1 MKEDPMRKNDA
12 DPDDT
17 GRNGF
22 GELNSFQDFD
32 NPDRTP
38 PSAEQDTQETTVPG
52 IPAADLEAQARTE
65 KLKPGADSSE
75 SSTEDAE
82 SLTEDLPEDAAEPSP
97 IKAGQAENAATVP
110 VPALDSAAA
119 QNAETL
125 PIPIHPEAE
134 LESAPTVLVSVSDS
148 AAAQSAETVPV
159 PVNEESEAENAVTM
173 LASVPDAAAA
183 QSAETVPLPMN
194 EADQA
199 ENAQTV
205 PLSVPDSAEAQPA
218 EAPAQPGSPET
229 KREATQPLEIAKTAA
244 PEPTAWFSEIASYDE
259 KVGSAPKAPAPKPA
273 QPRGDFFTGDW
284 VRPKPA
290 QTAPTGTW
298 NTKPTGAWIPPAA
311 PQDNIPTIPPA
322 VSVPPL
328 ASGGQPLPIK
338 KVTETDPGATRLSP
352 SAFSQRQASKAQGAQ
367 PAPASGR
374 QAPMDKAQTRRS
386 PVQAKPSQAA
396 PAKKKAAK
404 ALLPVLFVI
413 LALIFVGMLFV
424 GVQYFRI
431 ASTLP
436 SVAELRS
443 RASQFETTRILDRRG
458 NILYEIN
465 DPNMGKR
472 TYVPLD
478 KISPY
483 LIAATIATEDKEYYN
498 HPGFDL
504 VALVRALWTNYTS
517 GEIVSGGST
526 ITQQLARM
534 LLLQEERFEQTYD
547 RKAREIILAAEITR
561 RYSKEEV
568 LELYLNEIFYG
579 NLSYGIEAAAETY
592 FNTPASDLQLWQ
604 ASFLAGLPQSPAIYD
619 IYNNRD
625 ATLTRNKAVLVLT
638 YELSNEKNC
647 IYIGENLEKVCVSAN
662 DALNAADTLEAY
674 PFTQNTNSMRFPHWV
689 VYIQSLLESQYDSQT
704 IYHSGFTI
712 YTTLDPELQDL
723 AQRAVQEQLAT
734 MTANNA
740 TNGAL
745 VAMDPNTGEI
755 LAMVGSADFYN
766 DAISGQVNMA
776 LTETRQPGSS
786 IKPITYLA
794 AFEKD
799 WTPSTLIWDVPG
811 SFPPSG
817 REDDPSAP
825 YEPVNYDGRFHGPV
839 TVRSALANSY
849 NIPAVKTLQYV
860 GIYDDPNTNSED
872 GFIAMAKRL
881 GITSLTRED
890 YGLSLTLGGG
900 EVSLL
905 QLTGAYSVLANEGKR
920 VAPEAITKVVDYTGK
935 VVFEYNA
942 PEGDQV
948 VRAAH
953 AYLITSILSDA
964 NARAPM
970 FGRDSILNLP
980 FAAAAK
986 TGTTNDYRDN
996 WTLGYT
1002 PDLVVGVWVGN
1013 ADYSPMVNTTG
1024 ISGAAPIWARVMEDG
1039 INLLKG
1045 SAATPFTQPQDVV
1058 ERTICSASGTE
1069 PSDYCPSQRT
1079 EIFASDQLPPSKEH
1093 DLWAKVQIDGWTG
1106 LRASAACSD
1115 FAREELVVNVSDK
1128 DAVRWL
1134 KTDPGKNWAQDNGF
1148 PDPFV
1153 ILPERE
1159 CRADDPRAVID
1170 MVTLT
1175 DGRTITEN
1183 PFKIVGVIDATANF
1197 KEFKIDWGE
1206 GEKPGEWNTLV
1217 DWENTPVRSAEE
1229 IYSWDLTGVTAEIV
1243 TVRIRLRSTV
1253 DTQVEKRF
1261 TLHLAVPTP
1270 TPTPTEVPTETPT
1283 EIPTVTPTPTPPLE
1297 TPEPPPTPTPGET
1310 LPPSDENP

>member
-1 MKEDPMRKNDA
+1 MQAKPALIGKIPLCYNSAMKEDPMTNNDA
-12 DPDDT
+12 APDDS
-17 GRNGF
+17 GLDDF
-22 GELNSFQDFD
+22 GELNAFQDFD
-32 NPDRTP
+32 NPDQV
-38 PSAEQDTQETTVPG
+38 SDALEQQASELTVP
-52 IPAADLEAQARTE
+52 INPV
-65 KLKPGADSSE
+65 PGMGE
-75 SSTEDAE
+75 SSDSRTQPLDALSQAGEVDSPAGALPGQTEEAVLQE
-82 SLTEDLPEDAAEPSP
+82 SD
-97 IKAGQAENAATVP
+97 
-110 VPALDSAAA
+110 
-119 QNAETL
+119 
-125 PIPIHPEAE
+125 
-134 LESAPTVLVSVSDS
+134 
-148 AAAQSAETVPV
+148 AQSAETMPV
-159 PVNEESEAENAVTM
+159 ALDAGGTLETAKTMPV
-173 LASVPDAAAA
+173 SVPETEAA
-183 QSAETVPLPMN
+183 QLAETVPTPLD
-194 EADQA
+194 AGGDSDT
-199 ENAQTV
+199 AQTV
-205 PLSVPDSAEAQPA
+205 PVSTLDADQALPA
-218 EAPAQPGSPET
+218 EAPAQPESPEK
-229 KREATQPLEIAKTAA
+229 KREGTQPLDIAKAAA
-244 PEPTAWFSEIASYDE
+244 PDAQAWFSEISSFDE
-259 KVGSAPKAPAPKPA
+259 KTGSTAPKQPAES
-273 QPRGDFFTGDW
+273 QPRGDYFTGEW
-284 VRPKPA
+284 AKPTSTQKPPQGA
-290 QTAPTGTW
+290 W
-298 NTKPTGAWIPPAA
+298 NTKPTGAWIPPSTPKQAA

-322 VSVPPL
+322 VSALPL
-328 ASGGQPLPIK
+328 APMAQPLPIK
-338 KVTETDPGATRLSP
+338 KVTETDPGATQLSS
-352 SAFSQRQASKAQGAQ
+352 SAFSQRQENKTSGTQPVRVAAKKPAQASANKTQN
-367 PAPASGR
+367 PRPT
-374 QAPMDKAQTRRS
+374 AQTK
-386 PVQAKPSQAA
+386 PVREKPIKRKES
-396 PAKKKAAK
+396 K
-404 ALLPVLFVI
+404 ALLPVLFVL
-413 LALIFVGMLFV
+413 LALVFVGMLFV

-431 ASTLP
+431 ASSLP

-504 VALVRALWTNYTS
+504 VALARALWANYTS
-517 GEIVSGGST
+517 GEIVSGAST

-534 LLLQEERFEQTYD
+534 LLLQEERFEQSYD

-592 FNTPASDLQLWQ
+592 FNTPAADLQLWQ
-604 ASFLAGLPQSPAIYD
+604 SSFLAGLPQSPAIYD
-619 IYNNRD
+619 IYNNRE
-625 ATLTRNKAVLVLT
+625 ATLTRNKAVLVLM
-638 YELSNEKNC
+638 YELSSEKNC
-647 IYIGENLEKVCVSAN
+647 IFIGKNLEKVCVSAN

-674 PFTQNTNSMRFPHWV
+674 TFTQNTNSMRFPHWV

-712 YTTLDPELQDL
+712 YTTLDPDLQEL
-723 AQRAVQEQLAT
+723 AQRAVQEQLET

-740 TNGAL
+740 TNGAV
-745 VAMDPNTGEI
+745 VAIDPNNGEI

-766 DAISGQVNMA
+766 EAISGQVNMA

-811 SFPPSG
+811 SYPPSG

-849 NIPAVKTLQYV
+849 NIPAVKALQYV
-860 GIYDDPNTNSED
+860 GIYDDPNTNGED
-872 GFIAMAKRL
+872 GFISLAKRL

-905 QLTGAYSVLANEGKR
+905 QMTGAYSVLANEGKR
-920 VAPEAITKVVDYTGK
+920 VAPVAVTKVVDYTGK
-935 VVFEYNA
+935 VVFEYTA

-964 NARAPM
+964 DARAPM

-980 FAAAAK
+980 FDAAAK

-1024 ISGAAPIWARVMEDG
+1024 ISGAAPIWARVMENG
-1039 INLLKG
+1039 INVLKSG
-1045 SAATPFTQPQDVV
+1045 AASPFSQAQDVV
-1058 ERTICSASGTE
+1058 ERTICSVSGTE
-1069 PSDYCPSQRT
+1069 PSDYCPRT
-1079 EIFASDQLPPSKEH
+1079 RSEIFASDQLPASKEH
-1093 DLWAKVQIDGWTG
+1093 DLWAKVQIDAWTG
-1106 LRASAACSD
+1106 LKASAACSD
-1115 FAREELVVNVSDK
+1115 FTKDELVINVSDK
-1128 DAVRWL
+1128 SAIRWL
-1134 KTDPGKNWAQDNGF
+1134 KTDQGKSWAHDHDF

-1153 ILPERE
+1153 ILPDRE
-1159 CRADDPRAVID
+1159 CRADDPRAIID
-1170 MVTLT
+1170 MVTLV
-1175 DGRTITEN
+1175 DGRTISEN

-1206 GEKPGEWNTLV
+1206 GEKPGEWKTLV

-1229 IYSWDLTGVTAEIV
+1229 IYSWDLTEVTAEIV
-1243 TVRIRLRSTV
+1243 TVRIRLRSTT
-1253 DTQVEKRF
+1253 DTQVEKKF
-1261 TLHLAVPTP
+1261 TLRLSVPTA
-1270 TPTPTEVPTETPT
+1270 TPTPTEVPTL
-1283 EIPTVTPTPTPPLE
+1283 TPTPTPTLPPPLD
-1297 TPEPPPTPTPGET
+1297 TPVPSPTPTPGET